1 MSQLQLVGYQGHEP
15 DPHAL
20 DKWACACLLS
30 RCLVQSFSGRERN
43 LVPISVEILDDQK
56 LVIARVTG
64 VMTGE
69 DMLNYQV
76 DTWSKRSVVGYDEIV
91 DVTSVESFDYK
102 GPSKIKEVTH
112 ISARMDWANFSRKMA
127 IVAVSDMAT
136 GMARMYQSYRDN
148 ETIGRKEIMIFKTM
162 EQARQWLGR

>member
-1 MSQLQLVGYQGHEP
+1 M
-15 DPHAL
+15 
-20 DKWACACLLS
+20 
-30 RCLVQSFSGRERN
+30 
-43 LVPISVEILDDQK
+43 PISVEIFDDLK

-64 VMTGE
+64 VMTAE
-69 DMLNYQV
+69 EMMNYQLE
-76 DTWSKRSVVGYDEIV
+76 TWSKRQVVGYDEIV
-91 DVTSVESFDYK
+91 DVTNVEGFNYQ
-102 GPSKIKEVTH
+102 GPSGIKEVTH

-127 IVAVSDMAT
+127 IVAVSDMAV

>member
-1 MSQLQLVGYQGHEP
+1 M
-15 DPHAL
+15 
-20 DKWACACLLS
+20 
-30 RCLVQSFSGRERN
+30 
-43 LVPISVEILDDQK
+43 PISVETFDDLK

-64 VMTGE
+64 VMTAE
-69 DMLNYQV
+69 EMMNYQLE
-76 DTWSKRSVVGYDEIV
+76 TWSKRQVVGYDEIV
-91 DVTSVESFDYK
+91 DVTAVEGFNYE

-127 IVAVSDMAT
+127 IIAVSDLAV

-148 ETIGRKEIMIFKTM
+148 ETIGRKEIMIFKTI

>member
-1 MSQLQLVGYQGHEP
+1 M
-15 DPHAL
+15 
-20 DKWACACLLS
+20 
-30 RCLVQSFSGRERN
+30 
-43 LVPISVEILDDQK
+43 PISVEIFDDLK

-69 DMLNYQV
+69 EMMNYQLE
-76 DTWSKRSVVGYDEIV
+76 TWSKRQIVGYDEIV
-91 DVTSVESFDYK
+91 DVAAVEGFNYE

-127 IVAVSDMAT
+127 IVAVSDMAV
-136 GMARMYQSYRDN
+136 GMARMYQSYRED
-148 ETIGRKEIMIFKTM
+148 ETIGRKEIMIFKTI